1 MMLGSVSGI
10 VTVNK
15 VFNGEAP
22 EMRDASSSEGSIF
35 SIALEIV
42 MKA

>member
-22 EMRDASSSEGSIF
+22 EMGDASSI
-35 SIALEIV
+35 
-42 MKA
+42 